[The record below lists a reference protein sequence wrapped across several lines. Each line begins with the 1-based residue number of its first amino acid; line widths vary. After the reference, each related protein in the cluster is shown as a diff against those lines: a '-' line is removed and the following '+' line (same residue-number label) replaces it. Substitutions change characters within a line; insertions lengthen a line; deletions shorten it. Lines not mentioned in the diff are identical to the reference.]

1 MTVALEMVCIILA
14 SSNCPPSLFLLLHL
28 FSLANF
34 FRGVMP
40 AVTPKATRPDAPWGP
55 GDKDQERGCQPAPP
69 KALRGL
75 EKVGVRGESP
85 GGRARGPGKDEGLEA
100 WMDGQKEGGRED
112 G

>member
-1 MTVALEMVCIILA
+1 M
-14 SSNCPPSLFLLLHL
+14 SSETAPCGLLLHL

-75 EKVGVRGESP
+75 EKVGARGESP

>member
-1 MTVALEMVCIILA
+1 
-14 SSNCPPSLFLLLHL
+14 
-28 FSLANF
+28 
-34 FRGVMP
+34 MP
-40 AVTPKATRPDAPWGP
+40 AVTPKTTRPDAPWGP